1 MKIPLDRLTE
11 SPTPFEF
18 EADESWWRAILSGHQ
33 LPAELPEPLRFEL
46 RAHRMGADLFLEGSV
61 SGQLGLE
68 CARCLARYRHPLSER
83 FRLVLEPAG
92 NRVPADPEGAQAL
105 ARDGLC
111 LGEEIDTGWFQ
122 GHQLELA
129 AFFHEIV
136 ALSLP
141 VKPLCREDC
150 EGLCPRCGADR
161 SVAACDCGEMERESP
176 FAVLRTLRGGRSEGD
191 G

>member
-1 MKIPLDRLTE
+1 MKMPLDRLTE
-11 SPTPFEF
+11 SPTPFAF
-18 EADESWWRAILSGHQ
+18 EADESWWQGLLSGQQ
-33 LPAELPEPLRFEL
+33 LPRQLPEPLRFDL

-61 SGQLGLE
+61 SGHLGLE

-92 NRVPADPEGAQAL
+92 TRVPGDPEGAQAL

-161 SVAACDCGEMERESP
+161 SVAACDCAEIEPESP